1 MRSFSLGSQVDK
13 ATVVLSTRLV
23 SCRHLGCALEIAE
36 ARVII
41 LGLLRLRLLVARVEL
56 GHLHACKHVTGR
68 LLILKS
74 TLSCKALGLISGLS
88 IRLLAARIKA
98 GLPLLLWS
106 LLLLSIHR
114 LILLHRT
121 VEELWLESSTQAW
134 LLCLLGHPTKRIR
147 LNLGLIWHLALAST
161 VPVSHHLKGCI
172 FRIGWICLWV
182 LTHHLHNV
190 AYLLLLE
197 LLLIWHALNA
207 VSTNEVRKSVI
218 FGMLLLDWN
227 S

>member
-1 MRSFSLGSQVDK
+1 LRGFSLGSQVDK

-23 SCRHLGCALEIAE
+23 SCRHLGCALEIAK

-41 LGLLRLRLLVARVEL
+41 LGLLRLRLLVTRVEL
-56 GHLHACKHVTGR
+56 GHLHACK
-68 LLILKS
+68 
-74 TLSCKALGLISGLS
+74 ALRLISGLS
-88 IRLLAARIKA
+88 IRLLAARVKA

-121 VEELWLESSTQAW
+121 VEELWLESSTHAW